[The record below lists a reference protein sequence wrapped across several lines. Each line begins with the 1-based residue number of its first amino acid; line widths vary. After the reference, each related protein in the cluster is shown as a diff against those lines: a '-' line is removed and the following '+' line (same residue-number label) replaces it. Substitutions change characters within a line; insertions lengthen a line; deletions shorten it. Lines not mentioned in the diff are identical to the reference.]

1 MQSKGC
7 EYTLDY
13 DALGRVTART
23 DGEGNTTTFAYHPG
37 GQIRTV
43 TAPNGAKLYQA
54 EYDVWGRPDS
64 ETDGNGN
71 TTVYEKDRW
80 GHVTKVTLPDGGIE
94 KYHYDFA
101 GNLNVAEDANGNRTV
116 FRYRGDNRIRSIRK
130 ENKSIKYFWY
140 DREGRCSGR
149 LDANANLVRTVYN
162 MDGNP
167 VEKTGFHGVDI
178 QNILRGEFS
187 RADPELRSLYTYDA
201 QGNLVEASENGTDY
215 HYTHDTEGRVLS
227 KRAWGKTLYENHYD
241 ACGRL
246 RELITGEQKTS
257 YGYDKAGRLAEVC
270 ASNGIR
276 AQYRYD
282 KNDMQTEVLYGNG
295 LRTSYTYDERSQ
307 LTEMETVFPG
317 MSNPLFRGTYAYDAN
332 GCRISKTEQ
341 IRMDATTPLKVME
354 TSYTYDSM
362 ERLIKESLNGAVT
375 SYGYDLA
382 GNRITKSTDGRTEKY
397 FYNNRNQLTELHR
410 EKDVVRYSYDPAGN
424 LTEENYLTA
433 DGASTKKLHYVYD
446 VYNRNVSV
454 TGDDFTQKNHYD
466 AEGYRDSIT
475 EKDKVTNFVYQGGML
490 LHELDEDK
498 NPARHYVLGNEYIGL
513 DNNYYLTDEQGS
525 VRYVLDAAGNV
536 QNDYRYDAFG
546 QRIAGQENIPNR
558 LRYNAQIEDD
568 LTGLYYLR
576 ARYYN
581 TGIGRFTQ
589 EDVIYNDGL
598 NLYAYCN
605 SNPVMYS
612 DPSGFTKQCDPKVGG
627 EKDSKSGSKAEIPST
642 SKRQTPDQSALH
654 KLAKEAEKNAKK
666 GNPISYEEAKILDEW
681 AKEYNVPQHHPAE
694 VGSGQHFPGG
704 NHMDHTHIYNIHV
717 PYEYR

>member
-1 MQSKGC
+1 M
-7 EYTLDY
+7 
-13 DALGRVTART
+13 
-23 DGEGNTTTFAYHPG
+23 
-37 GQIRTV
+37 
-43 TAPNGAKLYQA
+43 
-54 EYDVWGRPDS
+54 
-64 ETDGNGN
+64 
-71 TTVYEKDRW
+71 
-80 GHVTKVTLPDGGIE
+80 TKVTLPDGGIE

-187 RADPELRSLYTYDA
+187 RTDPELRSLYTYDA

-307 LTEMETVFPG
+307 LTGMESVLKDG
-317 MSNPLFRGTYAYDAN
+317 RILHKASYSYDNAGN
-332 GCRISKTEQ
+332 RITRDEQ
-341 IRMDATTPLKVME
+341 YTSLQMRHDTTC
-354 TSYTYDSM
+354 YTYDSM
-362 ERLIKESLNGAVT
+362 GRLTKESLNGAVT

-424 LTEENYLTA
+424 LKEEHSTEH
-433 DGASTKKLHYVYD
+433 KKIYFYD
-446 VYNRNVSV
+446 TYNRNTEI
-454 TGDDFTQKNHYD
+454 TGSDFTQKNHYD
-466 AEGYRDSIT
+466 AEGYRYSI
-475 EKDKVTNFVYQGGML
+475 EENDKVTNFVYRRGIML
-490 LHELDEDK
+490 AELDEAGNQAK
-498 NPARHYVLGNEYIGL
+498 TYTLGNEYAGHVSEL
-513 DNNYYLTDEQGS
+513 NNSLTSENKAASYYITDEQGS
-525 VRYVLDAAGNV
+525 IRYMLDQSGEV
-536 QNDYRYDAFG
+536 QNYYQYSAFG
-546 QRIAGQENIPNR
+546 ETIISEETTPNR
-558 LRYNAQIEDD
+558 LRYNAQTEDE

-576 ARYYN
+576 ARYYAP
-581 TGIGRFTQ
+581 GIGRFTQ

-612 DPSGFTKQCDPKVGG
+612 DPSGFAKQCDPKVGG
-627 EKDSKSGSKAEIPST
+627 EKDSKGVREPEIVLPSRPHT
-642 SKRQTPDQSALH
+642 NGTQGHWET
-654 KLAKEAEKNAKK
+654 
-666 GNPISYEEAKILDEW
+666 ILDEVDVMKNSGDYKKIYVNKGLSNEIPG
-681 AKEYNVPQHHPAE
+681 AKPNRRPDIMGVRNNGLIDQVEVPSKTDVPDLLIDRMVDNQRIIGERAGNIK
-694 VGSGQHFPGG
+694 VRNIGG
-704 NHMDHTHIYNIHV
+704 N
-717 PYEYR
+717 